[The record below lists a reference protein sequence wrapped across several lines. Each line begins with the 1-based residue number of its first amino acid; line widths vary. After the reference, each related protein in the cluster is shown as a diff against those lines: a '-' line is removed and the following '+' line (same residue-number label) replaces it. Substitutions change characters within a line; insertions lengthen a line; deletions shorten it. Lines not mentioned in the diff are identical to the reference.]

1 MTGQALVTHRMSVTA
16 VPHQENRDGPAHYLR
31 PNYSGPIRLDTP
43 RICAGYK
50 M

>member
-1 MTGQALVTHRMSVTA
+1 MMGQALVTHRMSVTA
-16 VPHQENRDGPAHYLR
+16 VPHQETRDGPAQYLR
-31 PNYSGPIRLDTP
+31 LNYSVPIRLDTP